1 MTKIIELDETLAN
14 QIAAGEVIERPASV
28 VKELVENAI
37 DAGSTQ
43 ITVSISDAGLNKI
56 EITDN
61 GEGIATDDV
70 ELALKRH
77 ATSKIKNRDDL
88 FRIKTLGFR
97 GEAMPSIASVS
108 EMTIETATQNEATG
122 TKLLVKGGKVIS
134 NEPYQKRQGTKIT
147 VADLFYN
154 TPARLKYMKSLQAEL
169 SHITDVI
176 NRQSLAHPDIAFTLV
191 NDGRELMRTT
201 GNGDL
206 KTAIAGVYGLATA
219 KKMVAIKAEDMDFTV
234 TGYVSLPELT
244 RANRN
249 YITILIN
256 GRYIKNFL
264 INRAI
269 IEGYGSKLMVGRF
282 PLAVI
287 DIHLDPYLADVN
299 VHPTKQEVR
308 ISKERE
314 LMDLVTK
321 AIRQA
326 LSEEVL
332 IPKAMENLSSH
343 RTGHSGNAPATPSTS
358 PQVPTTVNNHQQI
371 YYDKER
377 GDFFATE
384 RPEVVQ
390 TPTTPPQV
398 DINDLLQVTESK
410 PEQVVLDL
418 HEAASVVAETI
429 TEERLSHFPELEFL
443 AQMHATYF
451 LCQSPEGLFIVD
463 QHAAQ
468 ERVRYEEYREKVGHV
483 SYDQQQLLAPLIFD
497 LTQDDA
503 LMLTEKLDDL
513 KAVGITLDVY
523 GDSQFVMREHPVWMR
538 ANEIQETTQAFIDLV
553 LEDKTASVKDFRE
566 DLAIMQACKSSIKAN
581 MYVDPEQARVLLK
594 QLAQCENPYN
604 CPHGRPAIVRF
615 TDAELEKMFRRIQQD
630 HKGGWSTVL

>member
-37 DAGSTQ
+37 DAGATQ
-43 ITVSISDAGLNKI
+43 ITVSISDAGLSKI

-108 EMTIETATQNEATG
+108 EMTIETATQDEPTG

-134 NEPYQKRQGTKIT
+134 NEAYQKRQGTKIT

-176 NRQSLAHPDIAFTLV
+176 NRQSLAHPDIAFTLI
-191 NDGRELMRTT
+191 NDGREMMRTT
-201 GNGDL
+201 GSGDL

-234 TGYVSLPELT
+234 SGYVSLPELT

-321 AIRQA
+321 AIREA

-332 IPKAMENLSSH
+332 IPKALENLSSH
-343 RTGHSGNAPATPSTS
+343 RPGNAPATPATPPQVSTS
-358 PQVPTTVNNHQQI
+358 INNHQQI
-371 YYDKER
+371 YYDKAR

-384 RPEVVQ
+384 RPQ
-390 TPTTPPQV
+390 SSPKPQV
-398 DINDLLQVTESK
+398 DVDDLLQVSESK
-410 PEQVVLDL
+410 AEQVVLDL
-418 HEAASVVAETI
+418 HEAPSVVSETI
-429 TEERLSHFPELEFL
+429 TEERLNHFPELEFL

-483 SYDQQQLLAPLIFD
+483 SYDQQQLLAPLMFD

-503 LMLTEKLDDL
+503 LLLAEKLDDL
-513 KAVGITLDVY
+513 KAVGITLDAY
-523 GDSQFVMREHPVWMR
+523 GERQFVMREYPVWMR
-538 ANEIQETTQAFIDLV
+538 ANEIQATTQAFIDLV

-594 QLAQCENPYN
+594 QLSQCENPYN

-630 HKGGWSTVL
+630 HKGGWSTIL